1 MNKTTFLPAVA
12 ACALLMNGIVIAAD
26 SEDPESTP
34 TTAEMY
40 QLMKD
45 RGYRC
50 LECHDVDKRVI
61 GPSWSEVAGNR
72 SGHKWAHELIVNKIS
87 AGSVGEYGTVE
98 MPHNEVKQ
106 EDLDTIADWI
116 LSLPSSAPAV
126 ATKSMI
132 PRL

>member
-1 MNKTTFLPAVA
+1 
-12 ACALLMNGIVIAAD
+12 MNGIVIAAD

-50 LECHDVDKRVI
+50 LECHDVDNRVV
-61 GPSWSEVAGNR
+61 GPSWKQVAANR
-72 SGHKWAHELIVNKIS
+72 HGHKWAHELIVNKIS
-87 AGSVGEYGTVE
+87 AGSVGEYGTVA
-98 MPHNEVKQ
+98 MPHNEVNE
-106 EDLDTIADWI
+106 EDLDIIADWI
-116 LSLPSSAPAV
+116 LSLSGSAPEV
-126 ATKSMI
+126 AAKSKI